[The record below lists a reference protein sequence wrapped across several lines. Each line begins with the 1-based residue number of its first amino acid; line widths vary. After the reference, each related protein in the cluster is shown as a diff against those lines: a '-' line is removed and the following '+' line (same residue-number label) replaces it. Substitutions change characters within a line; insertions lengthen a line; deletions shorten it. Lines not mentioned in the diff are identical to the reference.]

1 LNIGRSVVNVGG
13 VSFSRIASHFSEEFL
28 MPTYNG
34 IEVTEEFYAF
44 FAPYFVNLISHISD
58 PREQDNVNLQ
68 YTLPSYLSAIILG
81 ISQGATT
88 MRQIALF
95 SQDEAVRQHLAFLC
109 DDGETPRAQNS
120 FTNLTEQLNPQ
131 EFQQQYTLALRELY
145 DVGAFAPFLVDGLRV
160 GAIDG
165 IELHHHLYT
174 DLQNVTPCDHCL
186 TRIHK
191 KGTEHEREECFH
203 RHVIFSLVGA
213 AGSVFFDQEPMYPSE
228 DGHDKGSEKKAAK
241 RLLTRMSDT
250 HLLDMIDVVVCDA
263 LYADADFIRTVMSYD
278 LIPIIRIKQKKYNIM
293 KEVND
298 LGAHL
303 SFSQAEYDDERKR
316 QYQYRVF
323 EHLTSWQAYP
333 DELCIVEIHEQLA
346 DGTTQQARWV
356 FPQIHAS
363 QLVPA
368 IVREIGHLRWQEEIN
383 EFKLANQHFDIK
395 HMLHHEQNSIQIFL
409 FLKLFVS
416 TFLSLFLSQ
425 KEPSL
430 QKKSGLPK
438 I

>member
-1 LNIGRSVVNVGG
+1 
-13 VSFSRIASHFSEEFL
+13 
-28 MPTYNG
+28 M
-34 IEVTEEFYAF
+34 
-44 FAPYFVNLISHISD
+44 
-58 PREQDNVNLQ
+58 
-68 YTLPSYLSAIILG
+68 
-81 ISQGATT
+81 
-88 MRQIALF
+88 
-95 SQDEAVRQHLAFLC
+95 RQHLAFLC
-109 DDGETPRAQNS
+109 DEGETPRAQNS

-131 EFQQQYTLALRELY
+131 EFQQQYTLALRDLY
-145 DVGAFAPFLVDGLRV
+145 DTGAFTPFLVDGLRV

-174 DLQNVTPCDHCL
+174 DLQNVTRCDHCL

-191 KGTEHEREECFH
+191 KGTENEREECFH

-213 AGSVFFDQEPMYPSE
+213 AGSVFLDQEPMYPSE

-250 HLLDMIDVVVCDA
+250 HLLDMMDVVGCDA

-278 LIPIIRIKQKKYNIM
+278 LIPVIRIKQKKYNIM

-303 SFSQAEYDDERKR
+303 SFSQVEYDYERKR

-333 DELCIVEIHEQLA
+333 NELCIVEIHEQLA
-346 DGTTQQARWV
+346 DGTTQPARWV
-356 FPQIHAS
+356 FPQVHAS
-363 QLVPA
+363 QLMPA
-368 IVREIGHLRWQEEIN
+368 VVREIGHLRWQEEIN

>member
-1 LNIGRSVVNVGG
+1 
-13 VSFSRIASHFSEEFL
+13 

-34 IEVTEEFYAF
+34 IEITEEFYEF
-44 FAPYFVNLISHISD
+44 FAPHFVQLISHISD
-58 PREQDNVNLQ
+58 PREQDNVNLN
-68 YTLPSYLSAIILG
+68 YTLSSYLSVIILG
-81 ISQGATT
+81 ICQGATT
-88 MRQIALF
+88 MRQIALL
-95 SQDEAVRQHLAFLC
+95 SQDEAFRQQIAFLC
-109 DDGETPRAQNS
+109 ENGETPRAQNS

-131 EFQQQYTLALRELY
+131 EFQQQYNLMIQEL
-145 DVGAFAPFLVDGLRV
+145 DEGGAFLPFHVDGLRV

-174 DLQNVTPCDHCL
+174 DLQNVTPCVHCL
-186 TRIHK
+186 KRVHK
-191 KGTEHEREECFH
+191 RGTEQEREECFH
-203 RHVIFSLVGA
+203 RQVIFSLVGA
-213 AGSVFFDQEPMYPSE
+213 AGSVFWDQEPMYPNE

-241 RLLTRMSDT
+241 RLLKRMSET
-250 HLLDMIDVVVCDA
+250 HLLDLIDVVVCDA
-263 LYADADFIRTVMSYD
+263 LYADADFIHTVTSYG
-278 LIPIIRIKQKKYNIM
+278 LIPIIRIKQENYNIM

-298 LGAHL
+298 LGEHL
-303 SFSQAEYDDERKR
+303 SLSRSEYDYERKR
-316 QYQYRVF
+316 HYQYRVF

-333 DELCIVEIHEQLA
+333 GELCIVEIHEQLP
-346 DGTTQQARWV
+346 DGTTQRARWV
-356 FPQIHAS
+356 FPQMHAS
-363 QLVPA
+363 QLLPP

-395 HMLHHEQNSIQIFL
+395 HILHHEQNSIQIFL

-430 QKKSGLPK
+430 QKKSVLPR